1 MVQQK
6 VHELNLIN
14 KLGFSCYQLSTVTDT
29 LVNAWQMYFYTT
41 FCNISIVF
49 VASILAAS
57 KLISAFL
64 TPIFGSISDHLYQT
78 KFGRR
83 FGRRKSMLLL
93 AIPWKVG
100 TFPLYWIPNMPT
112 WYYVTLLLLTS
123 FVNPLAIVSQGTFA
137 AEMARTP
144 TEKAQL
150 AGMNQVGAAIAGIA
164 SSMATVY
171 FFGVFGSDNPVTFF
185 IAALVYDA
193 VSLVMLI
200 LFYLS
205 VFERPVD
212 AEFLAHEAARKERPS
227 FVKYFRVTLKDFRSA
242 IKLRA
247 YRLYLSMYLSEQMF
261 RSLAGTINTYFIVF
275 VLMLDPKV
283 VSVSTAMGF
292 VFGMCFLAFHIWL
305 TSKTNGNVTYRIGGI
320 SAIAILIG
328 LFYLGVELPANTET
342 LLIVFVVA
350 MNFGKAGLVNA
361 MQYTF
366 AFIPDIDEVMTARR
380 REGVYSGVNN
390 FLDVLFTTLEVVLIG
405 FLLEATGFVKNSSSQ
420 PDATVDVLLM
430 LYTIVP
436 IVIILIGLA
445 TTFRFH
451 LNQHT
456 HKLLVDEV
464 ARLKAGGCKA
474 DVDLA
479 TRQVIEDLTGHRYDQ
494 CWGNN
499 DLFEEEETATVL
511 PKQM

>member
-1 MVQQK
+1 MEQK
-6 VHELNLIN
+6 EHKLKLIN

-41 FCNISIVF
+41 FCNISIALI
-49 VASILAAS
+49 ASILASS

-64 TPIFGSISDHLYQT
+64 TPVLGSISDHLYQT

-112 WYYVTLLLLTS
+112 WYYAGLLIMTA

-144 TEKAQL
+144 SEKAQL
-150 AGMNQVGAAIAGIA
+150 AGMNQVGAAIAGIV

-171 FFGVFGSDNPVTFF
+171 FFSIFGDKNPMTFF
-185 IAALVYDA
+185 LAAIAYDV
-193 VSLVMLI
+193 VSLIMLI

-212 AEFLAHEAARKERPS
+212 EEFLAKEMAAKERPS
-227 FVKYFRVTLKDFRSA
+227 LVKYFKVVIEDFKSA
-242 IKLRA
+242 VKLRA
-247 YRLYLSMYLSEQMF
+247 YRLYLGMYLSEQMF

-275 VLMLDPKV
+275 VLLLNPKV

-292 VFGMCFLAFHIWL
+292 VFGISFLAFHIWL
-305 TSKTNGNVTYRIGGI
+305 TNKTNGNVTYRLGGV
-320 SAIAILIG
+320 SAIAILCG
-328 LFYLGVELPANTET
+328 FFYLGVGKPSNMEI
-342 LLIVFVVA
+342 LLITFVVA

-366 AFIPDIDEVMTARR
+366 AFIPDIDEVLTARR
-380 REGVYSGVNN
+380 REGVYSGVSN

-405 FLLEATGFVKNSSSQ
+405 FLLQFTGFVKNSPTQ
-420 PDATVDVLLM
+420 PDATIDVILI
-430 LYTIVP
+430 LYTVVP
-436 IVIILIGLA
+436 ICIILIGLA
-445 TTFRFH
+445 ISFRFH
-451 LNQHT
+451 LTQHN
-456 HKLLVDEV
+456 HKLIVNEV
-464 ARLKAGGCKA
+464 ARLRNGGSKE
-474 DVDLA
+474 DVDA
-479 TRQVIEDLTGHRYDQ
+479 ETRGVIEDLTGHEYEK

-499 DLFEEEETATVL
+499 DFFPESEFVQSKAAIE
-511 PKQM
+511 K